1 MEICNWLC
9 FSSHEDTEPQQA
21 KSSGPGW
28 DVPAALDFLSGSGN
42 GKATGLPG
50 EGICEPSIQAGSACS
65 KIAPPEGKISIIDK
79 DKRLPRERMAVPFP
93 LHFKLKA

>member
-1 MEICNWLC
+1 MKTQNLSKPSQVALAGMYLQLWIFYLEVAMEKPLACLGKE
-9 FSSHEDTEPQQA
+9 SVSHQ
-21 KSSGPGW
+21 SMS
-28 DVPAALDFLSGSGN
+28 
-42 GKATGLPG
+42 
-50 EGICEPSIQAGSACS
+50 GSACS